1 MKIHPVFYVLHLE
14 PVATDPLPG
23 QVQPRQPPIA
33 VEGNDEVEWEVDEI
47 VDSKSVGRGLKYL
60 VQWLGCDELTWEPA
74 TFLCNALTAVKRFH
88 EAYPAKPCPR
98 G

>member
-1 MKIHPVFYVLHLE
+1 MKFHPVFYVSHLD

-23 QVQPRQPPIA
+23 QVQPRLPPIA

-60 VQWLGCDELTWEPA
+60 VQ
-74 TFLCNALTAVKRFH
+74 
-88 EAYPAKPCPR
+88 
-98 G
+98 